1 MKGAKTIIGLLCLI
15 ILISG
20 CADLP
25 EVPISRQPPELWG
38 TADIKAQVLATSFP
52 ANNGLVLKVLE
63 INDYFL
69 DGGPEQSLFEGDE
82 ISVLVK
88 GEWKSQ
94 LVCEPVE
101 PPEEWVSPNGDIY
114 IGEIHKNWSIRCQQ
128 IEETGIIE
136 CEQCTKDESINR
148 FEGWNA
154 MDLELEDTINIIV
167 RREGYS
173 YTDSAWRFTDDLTIS
188 LIE

>member
-20 CADLP
+20 CADSP
-25 EVPISRQPPELWG
+25 EVPVSRHLTFWG
-38 TADIKAQVLATSFP
+38 TADIKAQVLETTFP

-69 DGGPEQSLFEGDE
+69 DGAPEQSLFEGDE
-82 ISVLVK
+82 ISVFVK
-88 GEWKSQ
+88 GGRKSQ

-101 PPEEWVSPNGDIY
+101 PPKELTIGPSGDI
-114 IGEIHKNWSIRCQQ
+114 SILRTSDSFISCYQ
-128 IEETGIIE
+128 IKETGIIE
-136 CEQCTKDESINR
+136 CKQCTKDESINQ

-154 MDLELEDTINIIV
+154 LNLEIGDTINIIV
-167 RREGYS
+167 RREGTMYI
-173 YTDSAWRFTDDLTIS
+173 YSAWGLTDDLTIS